1 MDDKAGNQGQ
11 EGAIQGY
18 SMTLRQ
24 NWDKSSH
31 LLFLE
36 FSVLFKGQVISIT
49 AEEELFCV
57 YAGRLPESGI
67 RRWGGV
73 CGVTVNNSDPC

>member
-11 EGAIQGY
+11 EGAVQGY

-36 FSVLFKGQVISIT
+36 FSVLFRGQVISIT

-67 RRWGGV
+67 RR
-73 CGVTVNNSDPC
+73 

>member
-1 MDDKAGNQGQ
+1 MTRLGTKVRK
-11 EGAIQGY
+11 EPIEGY

-24 NWDKSSH
+24 NWDKSLH

-36 FSVLFKGQVISIT
+36 FSVLFRGQVMSIT
-49 AEEELFCV
+49 EEEKLFCV

-67 RRWGGV
+67 RR
-73 CGVTVNNSDPC
+73 